1 MNILIAEDEKKIAL
15 AIGEFLKNKKN
26 QITLAHT
33 IEDAEIFIKSEKPDL
48 VILDINLP
56 DGSGLNFLKKIKNI
70 KNNIPVIIIT
80 ARSQISDRIEGLNL
94 GADDYLIKPFDLDEL
109 YARCNAVYRRY
120 LGNSTDNQKLKNLT
134 INFNAKTAHYNE
146 RRINLTAK
154 EWTVLEILAKKHDQ
168 YVTKQDIE
176 NSLYESG
183 YEVESN
189 TVEVYISKIRSK
201 TDKKI
206 IQTVRDLG
214 YCLSSK

>member
-1 MNILIAEDEKKIAL
+1 MNILIVEDEKKIAL

-33 IEDAEIFIKSEKPDL
+33 IEDSEIFIKSEKPDL

-134 INFNAKTAHYNE
+134 INFNAKTVHYNE
-146 RRINLTAK
+146 GRINLTAK

>member
-1 MNILIAEDEKKIAL
+1 MNILIVEDEKKIAL

-33 IEDAEIFIKSEKPDL
+33 IEDSEIFIKSEKPDL

-70 KNNIPVIIIT
+70 KNNIPVIITT

-146 RRINLTAK
+146 GRINLTAK